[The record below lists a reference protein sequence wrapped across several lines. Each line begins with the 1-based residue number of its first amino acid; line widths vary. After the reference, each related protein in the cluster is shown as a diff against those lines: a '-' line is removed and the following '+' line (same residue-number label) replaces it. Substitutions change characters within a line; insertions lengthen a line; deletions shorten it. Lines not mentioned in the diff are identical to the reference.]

1 MTKRVRQYIGI
12 ASAVVTYY
20 VIHEG
25 AHLLYA
31 LGIGVFKR
39 INCLQLGIQIDV
51 YAERM
56 TDAQMGLFCL
66 VGAVATLIAGWL
78 LAVGAKTICKSKSK
92 LLRAV
97 LYYITIAL
105 LLLDPL
111 YLSLLCGFFGGGD
124 MNGIRLLCPEL
135 AARALFGAVLIINA
149 LTFWK
154 SVLPAYTR
162 SFQRSDEP
170 KEPWTPRN

>member
-1 MTKRVRQYIGI
+1 MSKRARQYIGI
-12 ASAVVTYY
+12 AAAVVAYY
-20 VIHEG
+20 IIHAG
-25 AHLLYA
+25 AHLLCA
-31 LGIGVFKR
+31 LGIGAFKR

-51 YAERM
+51 FAERM

-78 LAVGAKTICKSKSK
+78 LTAGAKTICKSKSK
-92 LLRAV
+92 LLR
-97 LYYITIAL
+97 
-105 LLLDPL
+105 
-111 YLSLLCGFFGGGD
+111 
-124 MNGIRLLCPEL
+124 
-135 AARALFGAVLIINA
+135 AVLIINA

-170 KEPWTPRN
+170 K

>member
-1 MTKRVRQYIGI
+1 MSKRARQYIGI
-12 ASAVVTYY
+12 AAAVVAYY
-20 VIHEG
+20 IIHEG

-31 LGIGVFKR
+31 LGIGAFKR
-39 INCLQLGIQIDV
+39 INFLQLGIQIDV
-51 YAERM
+51 FAERM

-66 VGAVATLIAGWL
+66 AGAVATLIAGYALVL
-78 LAVGAKTICKSKSK
+78 LAGKICRAESKVF
-92 LLRAV
+92 RAV

-124 MNGIRLLCPEL
+124 MNGIRMLCPEL
-135 AARALFGAVLIINA
+135 AARAIFGAVLVINA
-149 LTFWK
+149 LVFWK
-154 SVLPAYTR
+154 SVLPTYTR

-170 KEPWTPRN
+170 K

>member
-1 MTKRVRQYIGI
+1 MTKRARQYIGI
-12 ASAVVTYY
+12 AAAVVAYY
-20 VIHEG
+20 IIHEG

-31 LGIGVFKR
+31 LGIGAFKR

-66 VGAVATLIAGWL
+66 AGAVATLIAGWL
-78 LAVGAKTICKSKSK
+78 LTAGAETICKSKSK

-124 MNGIRLLCPEL
+124 MNGIRMLCPEI
-135 AARALFGAVLIINA
+135 ASRSLFGAVLIINA
-149 LTFWK
+149 LAFWK
-154 SVLPAYTR
+154 RVLPAYTR
-162 SFQRSDEP
+162 SFQRSEGRRDG
-170 KEPWTPRN
+170 

>member
-1 MTKRVRQYIGI
+1 MTKRARQYIGI
-12 ASAVVTYY
+12 ATAVVTYY
-20 VIHEG
+20 IIHEG

-31 LGIGVFKR
+31 LGIGAFKW
-39 INCLQLGIQIDV
+39 INFLQFGIQIDV

-56 TDAQMGLFCL
+56 TDAQLRLFCL
-66 VGAVATLIAGWL
+66 AGAVSTLIAGWL
-78 LAVGAKTICKSKSK
+78 LAAGAKTICKFRSK
-92 LLRAV
+92 LLRAA

-124 MNGIRLLCPEL
+124 MNGIRLLCPEI
-135 AARALFGAVLIINA
+135 AARSLFGAVLIINA

-154 SVLPAYTR
+154 SVLPTYTR

-170 KEPWTPRN
+170 K